1 MTDLP
6 SKPES
11 GAPSALMPAVSTPF
25 NEDGDSVLMPIAR
38 GRPKSFWRCLLQILR
53 GEY

>member
-1 MTDLP
+1 MTELP
-6 SKPES
+6 SHHENS
-11 GAPSALMPAVSTPF
+11 APAALMPAVSTPF
-25 NEDGDSVLMPIAR
+25 SEDGDVVLMPIAR